1 LCKDMKTGNVHF
13 VGWSWA
19 LRCNDMNL
27 RFHLRICSFAIVHVL
42 SIYRNLADIWFSV
55 KKAKIVLFIR
65 SIEFLK

>member
-1 LCKDMKTGNVHF
+1 MGLSVDLVDLCKDMKTGNVHF

-42 SIYRNLADIWFSV
+42 SSQVAVTL
-55 KKAKIVLFIR
+55 
-65 SIEFLK
+65 E

>member
-1 LCKDMKTGNVHF
+1 MGLSVYLVDLCKDMKTGNMHF

-42 SIYRNLADIWFSV
+42 SM
-55 KKAKIVLFIR
+55 
-65 SIEFLK
+65 